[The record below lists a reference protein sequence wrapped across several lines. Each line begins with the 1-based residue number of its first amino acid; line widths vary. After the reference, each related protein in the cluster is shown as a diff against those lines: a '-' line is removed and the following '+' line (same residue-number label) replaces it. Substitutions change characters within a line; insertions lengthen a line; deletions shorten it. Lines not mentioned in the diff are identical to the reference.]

1 MLDGPTWIKNYSGDQ
16 KPTFGLHMR
25 INLSI
30 AIAVSVN
37 IEPKKFIS
45 LIDSVITQGTLKCS
59 KSPRF
64 CVHLAAD

>member
-1 MLDGPTWIKNYSGDQ
+1 MSTLPTFFFSKFENFYTL

-25 INLSI
+25 INLSM

-45 LIDSVITQGTLKCS
+45 LIDSVITQGTL
-59 KSPRF
+59 
-64 CVHLAAD
+64 